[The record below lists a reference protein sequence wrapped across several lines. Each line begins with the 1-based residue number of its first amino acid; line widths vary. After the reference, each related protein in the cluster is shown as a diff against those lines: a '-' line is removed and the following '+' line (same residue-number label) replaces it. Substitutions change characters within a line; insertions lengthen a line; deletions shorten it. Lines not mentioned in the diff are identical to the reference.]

1 MLFLLR
7 QIRRKLLMNNK
18 ITTYL
23 LYAIGEI
30 FLVVI
35 GILIAVQIDDWNK
48 RREEQ
53 KQQRKYYEDI
63 LVDLRKDSAHFANRI
78 SIFKSILFTF
88 YDLHDASIGIYDK
101 EAPPFTIKY

>member
-7 QIRRKLLMNNK
+7 KIRRTLMQKNK

-35 GILIAVQIDDWNK
+35 GILIAVSLNNWNAAIK
-48 RREEQ
+48 NEKKE
-53 KQQRKYYEDI
+53 KNYYERI
-63 LVDLRKDSAHFANRI
+63 LKDLEIDKKNILAFCF
-78 SIFKSILFTF
+78 SIEI
-88 YDLHDASIGIYDK
+88 
-101 EAPPFTIKY
+101 